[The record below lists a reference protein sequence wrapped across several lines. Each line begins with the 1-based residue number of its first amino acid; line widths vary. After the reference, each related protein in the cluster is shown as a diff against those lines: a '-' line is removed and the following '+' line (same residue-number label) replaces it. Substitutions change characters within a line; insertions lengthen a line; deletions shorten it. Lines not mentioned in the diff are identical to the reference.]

1 MIGFDALPEA
11 LASIKGG
18 ELSASIEQFPG
29 GQSRTALRLLTD
41 YLRNGTQPE
50 STLVLLTPAAITE
63 DNFDQAERL
72 GELK

>member
-11 LASIKGG
+11 LASIQGG

-29 GQSRTALRLLTD
+29 EQSRTALRLLVD
-41 YLRNGTQPE
+41 YLRDGKQPE
-50 STLVLLTPAAITE
+50 SDARAADPGAITE

>member
-1 MIGFDALPEA
+1 MRCPRRWP
-11 LASIKGG
+11 ASRAASS
-18 ELSASIEQFPG
+18 SASIEQFPG
-29 GQSRTALRLLTD
+29 EQSRTALRLLTD